1 MGFFVKILFL
11 FIKNERVLLV
21 FSVNIIKKLKLKRF
35 LKKLK

>member
-1 MGFFVKILFL
+1 MGFLVRILFL

-21 FSVNIIKKLKLKRF
+21 FYVNIIKKLTLKRF